1 MQNSLAGQT
10 NDWRQFGSPGWHF
23 GPSQHYRRW
32 RTRRSAS
39 SSLRLPTA
47 KAIFDPRIERVCAIL
62 DTEAKL
68 RKAMCDRQNPVM
80 MHGFEM
86 EWVRLLYFRN

>member
-1 MQNSLAGQT
+1 
-10 NDWRQFGSPGWHF
+10 
-23 GPSQHYRRW
+23 
-32 RTRRSAS
+32 
-39 SSLRLPTA
+39 LRLPTA

-68 RKAMCDRQNPVM
+68 RKAICDRRNPVM

-86 EWVRLLYFRN
+86 EWVTLLYFRD